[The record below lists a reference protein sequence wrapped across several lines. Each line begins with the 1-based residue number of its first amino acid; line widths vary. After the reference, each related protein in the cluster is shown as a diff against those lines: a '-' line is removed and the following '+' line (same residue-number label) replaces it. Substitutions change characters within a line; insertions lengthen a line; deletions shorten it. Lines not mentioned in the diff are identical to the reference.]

1 MEFPFLLILLV
12 LLFIPSF
19 LMMRRQRKQ
28 QGELQAMQASLTP
41 GDRVVTSAGI
51 HGRISALTDTTVL
64 LEVAPGVEIT
74 LERIA
79 ILRSVPDAATRPE
92 PVLGEGVHEDEVRI
106 DDPQRTRGDDHPEN
120 LR

>member
-1 MEFPFLLILLV
+1 MEFPFILILLV

-28 QGELQAMQASLTP
+28 QAELQAMQNALAP

-51 HGRISALTDTTVL
+51 HGTLTSLAETTVQ

-79 ILRSVPDAATRPE
+79 ILRSASATRPE
-92 PVLGEGVHEDEVRI
+92 PVLGEGVQEEESRI
-106 DDPQRTRGDDHPEN
+106 DDSQTLRGDDHPEN